1 MSISTPVSKS
11 IDEIHEKLTDLIN
24 TFNLLT
30 SDGLAIVGKTSEQI
44 NKLTDTVHL
53 GKIIYNST
61 TGKLS
66 TSYLDNGLLKWRDV

>member
-1 MSISTPVSKS
+1 MSISTPVNKS
-11 IDEIHEKLTDLIN
+11 IDEIHQKLTDLIN